1 MNGRITFKYGKLG
14 EVIENIRTFALPFEI
29 MMNRR
34 RTYRPQP
41 AQISADSLRAGP
53 CDTRDPRRFPCDP
66 RRHSPPAHPILNSSF
81 LILNWTYTFSA
92 KERDPETG
100 LSYFGSRYYSSDL
113 SIWLSVDPM
122 SDKYPSLSPY
132 VYCADNPVKLVD
144 PDGEEIVEDKP
155 PGKLAELLRS
165 WDRAVSGSAENR
177 QFEGGGDG
185 ANAGTMTK
193 HDVDVAVAVGATML
207 SGGAAL
213 GAETAVGATFAI
225 VSTVNNIDDATVNS
239 AGQTVSQR
247 ATANNEG
254 ASNAV
259 TGLKTAVSVI
269 SVGVSGNNVRKVF
282 KEAKNEGTKVIKK
295 NVSTFARNVADVATN
310 LYGAVTSLFRKK

>member
-1 MNGRITFKYGKLG
+1 M
-14 EVIENIRTFALPFEI
+14 
-29 MMNRR
+29 
-34 RTYRPQP
+34 
-41 AQISADSLRAGP
+41 
-53 CDTRDPRRFPCDP
+53 
-66 RRHSPPAHPILNSSF
+66 
-81 LILNWTYTFSA
+81 
-92 KERDPETG
+92 
-100 LSYFGSRYYSSDL
+100 
-113 SIWLSVDPM
+113 
-122 SDKYPSLSPY
+122 
-132 VYCADNPVKLVD
+132 
-144 PDGEEIVEDKP
+144 
-155 PGKLAELLRS
+155 
-165 WDRAVSGSAENR
+165 
-177 QFEGGGDG
+177 
-185 ANAGTMTK
+185 
-193 HDVDVAVAVGATML
+193 
-207 SGGAAL
+207 